1 MPNLSNC
8 KEQLDRIMT
17 RTNEPPLAE
26 YVKSSLERYLADL
39 NGERPCALYEFV
51 VREVE
56 VPLLEVVM
64 HHANSNQT
72 RAAEMLGINRNTLR
86 KKLKSYGLC

>member
-1 MPNLSNC
+1 
-8 KEQLDRIMT
+8 MT
-17 RTNEPPLAE
+17 KTNEPPLAE
-26 YVKSSLERYLADL
+26 YVKLSLERYFSDL
-39 NGERPCALYEFV
+39 NGEHPCALYDFV

-64 HHANSNQT
+64 HQANRNQT